1 MHAAALERE
10 GWIEM
15 LMTIERLREISAQCL
30 SGGTLDAGHARWL
43 GERLADFLACRHRS
57 IEEAFGLRFAQ
68 GGIPWWKEERIR
80 RRDACLRSLAATYPG
95 DMPLGAMVRD
105 IHKISV
111 RYGASA
117 WRFERRR
124 AEMPAAHA
132 GTARAYLWQAFKT
145 GAPMPLGERQLR
157 NILAG
162 VQPERAN
169 P

>member
-1 MHAAALERE
+1 
-10 GWIEM
+10 M

-43 GERLADFLACRHRS
+43 GERLDSFLSCRHRS

-68 GGIPWWKEERIR
+68 GGVPWWKEERIR
-80 RRDACLRSLAATYPG
+80 RRDACLRSLAATYPT
-95 DMPLGAMVRD
+95 DLPLGAMVRD
-105 IHKISV
+105 IRTMSV
-111 RYGASA
+111 RYAASA
-117 WRFERRR
+117 WRLERER

-132 GTARAYLWQAFKT
+132 GTARAHLWRAFKA

-162 VQPERAN
+162 VRPERTH